1 MSRPKIEFDEAKHK
15 YLVEGESYP
24 SVTTIIKAT
33 VPVELSW
40 WGMEVGV
47 AGVALLIKR
56 GVLPRP
62 YDPTA
67 VMEELKRQGLTTN
80 DVFWKRGESGTA
92 IHQAVQDY
100 GETGKIPDLDDF
112 PPEDHQRIKNLAG
125 FLLENRP
132 IFIEQEVRTASLL
145 HRYAGTLDARVLF
158 EAGEYKGKTCLMD
171 VKTGKYVYP
180 ESQFPQLA
188 AYENAEV
195 ENGMPSTDHQLVL
208 HLPSA
213 GCATLTPS
221 MDTISDFV
229 ALMGHYRTILVRR
242 ERLKEWKAAEKKR
255 TGINTGVA
263 HGHIR

>member
-1 MSRPKIEFDEAKHK
+1 MSRPKIEFDEVKHK
-15 YLVEGESYP
+15 YVVEGEVYP

-33 VPVELSW
+33 VPVELAW

-47 AGVALLIKR
+47 AGVGLLIKR

-62 YDPTA
+62 YDPA
-67 VMEELKRQGLTTN
+67 VVVEEIKRQGLTTN

-92 IHQAVQDY
+92 IHKAVQDY
-100 GETGKIPDLDDF
+100 GETGKIPSLDDF
-112 PPEDHQRIKNLAG
+112 PSEDHQRIKNLAG

-132 IFIEQEVRTASLL
+132 VFIEQEVRTASLL
-145 HRYAGTLDARVLF
+145 HRYAGTFDARVLF
-158 EAGEYKGKTCLMD
+158 EAGGYKNKTCMMD

-195 ENGMPSTDHQLVL
+195 ECGMQPTDYQLVL
-208 HLPSA
+208 HLPAS
-213 GCATLTPS
+213 GVATLTPS
-221 MDTISDFV
+221 MDTIDDFV
-229 ALMGHYRTILVRR
+229 ALMGHYKTVLARR
-242 ERLKEWKAAEKKR
+242 ERLKWWKAAEKKR
-255 TGINTGVA
+255 TGINTGIA